1 MFQHYYSPW
10 AQYWR
15 IPLLSMSCTRGRSS
29 LCFKIFCR
37 QLKQV
42 FWYRNMQPSV
52 KQTYIWCLFEC
63 FGLCSSFQH
72 LDSHPL
78 MTFLRA
84 VPLASGRQAHCLR
97 KQSIQFM
104 VDLVWMKFNSGFLH
118 VASTVET
125 TFFYF
130 YWHVGI
136 GWDKHITRLLLVM
149 HLCFWSMTFFVIYCR
164 FIVSKHLSEV
174 VYPEV
179 LHMLELTIFWGSC

>member
-15 IPLLSMSCTRGRSS
+15 TPLLSMSCTRGRST

-52 KQTYIWCLFEC
+52 NQTYIWCLFEC

-72 LDSHPL
+72 LDNHPL
-78 MTFLRA
+78 MIFLHA
-84 VPLASGRQAHCLR
+84 APLASGRQAHCLR

-118 VASTVET
+118 VAFTVET
-125 TFFYF
+125 IFFYF
-130 YWHVGI
+130 YWHVGM
-136 GWDKHITRLLLVM
+136 GWDKHITTLLLVM

-164 FIVSKHLSEV
+164 SIVSKHLSEV

-179 LHMLELTIFWGSC
+179 LRVLELTIFWGSC